1 MRRLKKA
8 FNLITAEPLV
18 EAKAPVL
25 GSDGRRT
32 VPVRSYLDTSPRG
45 QRLSELD
52 KVRLVPDSARN
63 FAFSDYRFPN
73 SPPEEPAVHLIGTL

>member
-32 VPVRSYLDTSPRG
+32 VPVRSYLDTSPRE

-52 KVRLVPDSARN
+52 KVRLVPIV
-63 FAFSDYRFPN
+63 
-73 SPPEEPAVHLIGTL
+73 EEILLSQITGFRIVRRKSRQFT